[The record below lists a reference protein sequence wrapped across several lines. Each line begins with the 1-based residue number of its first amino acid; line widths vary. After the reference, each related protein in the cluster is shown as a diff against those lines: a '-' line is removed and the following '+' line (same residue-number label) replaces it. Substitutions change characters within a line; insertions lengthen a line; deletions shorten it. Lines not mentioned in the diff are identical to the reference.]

1 MTQHSIRNHRGPNDR
16 MSKTKLSLI
25 LSLLVLLFFALNNM
39 FLISSP
45 ASSNVTPKD
54 PTVPS
59 FPLIISSKY
68 DSNSHIDM
76 LEEHD
81 GIYHKDKSSTWEGNE
96 NFNTITE
103 FDEWMLVNAFVQ
115 EGDVVIEFGAR
126 FGTTSCILS
135 RNVGNAGHVISVEP
149 DIAVHGYLL
158 RNQHRHRCN
167 FHSVLGTVSK
177 KPLYMDSNKG
187 YATTTTTEVKADM
200 NPLPYT
206 DVTTI
211 EKAIGK
217 RINVALIDCEGMSC
231 FSFVHWCA
239 LVNNRKIIMNTT
251 SSTHCFSLS
260 NYVI

>member
-1 MTQHSIRNHRGPNDR
+1 
-16 MSKTKLSLI
+16 
-25 LSLLVLLFFALNNM
+25 
-39 FLISSP
+39 
-45 ASSNVTPKD
+45 
-54 PTVPS
+54 
-59 FPLIISSKY
+59 
-68 DSNSHIDM
+68 M

-103 FDEWMLVNAFVQ
+103 FDEWMLVHAFVQ

-177 KPLYMDSNKG
+177 KPLYM
-187 YATTTTTEVKADM
+187 E
-200 NPLPYT
+200 
-206 DVTTI
+206 
-211 EKAIGK
+211 
-217 RINVALIDCEGMSC
+217 
-231 FSFVHWCA
+231 
-239 LVNNRKIIMNTT
+239 
-251 SSTHCFSLS
+251 
-260 NYVI
+260 